1 MVTYLYVFVLI
12 VAFFWVGLYLGKGT
26 RSSRRSLDFSLPK
39 DAHLFRQTG
48 PPRRTERV
56 YLSVPIMVSGLDVK
70 GEQFTESTHTVTLS
84 GYGASILLRRQLK
97 SASQINI
104 QRLDKSR
111 EAVVRVLHELS
122 KSDEG
127 YLYGVCFVDPAVDL
141 WGACQ
146 LLTEALHARAERD
159 AAGSGGAQ

>member
-12 VAFFWVGLYLGKGT
+12 IAFFWVGLYLGKGT
-26 RSSRRSLDFSLPK
+26 RSSRRSLDFGLPK
-39 DAHLFRQTG
+39 DAHLFRQAG

-56 YLSVPIMVSGLDVK
+56 NLSVPIIVSGLDAK
-70 GEQFTESTHTVTLS
+70 GEQFAELTHTITLS
-84 GYGASILLRRQLK
+84 GYGASILLIRQVK
-97 SASQINI
+97 AGSQINI
-104 QRLDKSR
+104 QRADKSR

-127 YLYGVCFVDPAVDL
+127 YTYGVCFVDPAVDL

-146 LLTEALHARAERD
+146 LLTEALLARAEQSS
-159 AAGSGGAQ
+159 SGPASAQ